1 MARKSTNRRP
11 VRPHPITDAQQR
23 ANWRRVDKDRTNQ
36 ETGEAQEAIDLGEVV
51 RASAANQLNLA
62 RANTDTNARPVGIAI
77 ETMANG
83 HTGAYKTSG
92 LIRNAGWSL
101 TPGAMYFLSGVTA
114 GAMVATPDVTSEGE
128 YVIILGRAQSATE
141 FILDIQQRVR
151 L

>member
-11 VRPHPITDAQQR
+11 IARHAISEAQSR
-23 ANWRRVDKDRTNQ
+23 ANWRQLNADRVDV
-36 ETGEAQEAIDLGEVV
+36 ELAEAQEAIDLGEVV
-51 RASAANQLNLA
+51 RESAANEISLA
-62 RANTDTNARPVGIAI
+62 QADTDTNARPIGIAT

-92 LIRNAGWSL
+92 LIRNEDWTL
-101 TPGAMYFLSGVTA
+101 TPGAQYFLSGVTA
-114 GAMVATPDVTSEGE
+114 GAMVASPDVTSEGE

-141 FILDIQQRVR
+141 FILNIQQRVR